1 MISRKLVENLHELT
15 DALERHDARF
25 LSVTTMRPTTLTAI
39 SIPNSNPPD
48 T

>member
-15 DALERHDARF
+15 EALERHDGPLLERYYYAADDAYGD
-25 LSVTTMRPTTLTAI
+25 LT
-39 SIPNSNPPD
+39 PNSNPPD